1 MPSLAVMFRS
11 SPAHVQLL
19 GYRYKISGRLDLTT
33 AGILLGKDE
42 RQQRLE
48 GMCGRQFMVTKHGI

>member
-1 MPSLAVMFRS
+1 MQF
-11 SPAHVQLL
+11 L

-48 GMCGRQFMVTKHGI
+48 GIRGRQFTVTKHGI